1 MTRHLTA
8 DANAISR
15 QAYEQ
20 ALRLGHPY
28 LGGEH
33 FLLAL
38 AATDQP
44 AGAVLREHDVTP
56 GRVEA
61 EIVRLAGGGPVDGTV
76 GDLARGAL
84 AEVGVHLQTL
94 PAMAEAS
101 FGRATLTRAARAAHR
116 EPGRFDLRP
125 RSGAGRNGAFLP
137 HGPGVSQ
144 ALVGAWRT
152 AQIRPAT
159 EAAGVEDVALG
170 ILAMREGLVPP
181 ILSAL
186 GVTRPALTAAI
197 RDRYQPTR

>member
-8 DANAISR
+8 DADAISR

-38 AATDQP
+38 AAADQP
-44 AGAVLREHDVTP
+44 AGAVLREHGVTP

-61 EIVRLAGGGPVDGTV
+61 EIMRLAGGGLF
-76 GDLARGAL
+76 GDLDRRAL
-84 AEVGVHLQTL
+84 AEVGVDLETL
-94 PAMAEAS
+94 PALAEAS
-101 FGRATLTRAARAAHR
+101 FGPAALTRTARAVHR

-125 RSGAGRNGAFLP
+125 RSGGGRNGAFLP

-152 AQIRPAT
+152 AQLRPAT

-186 GVTRPALTAAI
+186 GVTRPVLSAAI